1 MKNQKIDKPLRLPQ
15 ITSKTSSSFSGD
27 STVNSRVRPSSSS
40 KLNDMEKKL
49 FAQLDQYDDIDKKM
63 SKKSKTKK

>member
-15 ITSKTSSSFSGD
+15 ITTKTSSSFSSD
-27 STVNSRVRPSSSS
+27 STTNSRVRPSSSS

-63 SKKSKTKK
+63 AKKAKTKK